1 MAFKFLQN
9 HPILVLIL
17 ALLLAHEILYTA
29 FAASGGRM
37 GGSSFASEKESSSYS
52 SSKSYNIYH
61 YDNNPRFSS
70 GYVDDDIDSLSVN
83 EKHEGTSAW
92 FFILPFGS
100 FVGIYLLIAYLN
112 RASVLRVQV
121 GLSGMAHSIQ
131 KELSTLATTVD
142 TSENKSC
149 NFFLS
154 NMAYLYQRELS
165 TLTTAIDAS
174 KNKSFHFFLTES
186 AVALLRHRK
195 YWISGYS
202 SVVRRWSLKA
212 VEKEFRQLSTDERVK
227 YDIESLV
234 NVDNMKVQRTIIPK
248 DNEVEKNYIV
258 VTILVAVKGALNI
271 PEIKSTEDLRTALHY
286 LNTIGSTNTLAVEV
300 LWSPQAE
307 HDTLSEDELLE
318 NYPLLRP
325 I

>member
-1 MAFKFLQN
+1 MERL
-9 HPILVLIL
+9 
-17 ALLLAHEILYTA
+17 
-29 FAASGGRM
+29 
-37 GGSSFASEKESSSYS
+37 
-52 SSKSYNIYH
+52 
-61 YDNNPRFSS
+61 RF
-70 GYVDDDIDSLSVN
+70 
-83 EKHEGTSAW
+83 T
-92 FFILPFGS
+92 
-100 FVGIYLLIAYLN
+100 
-112 RASVLRVQV
+112 V

-154 NMAYLYQRELS
+154 NMAYLFQRELS

-195 YWISGYS
+195 YWISSYS

-234 NVDNMKVQRTIIPK
+234 NVDNMKVQRTIIPRE
-248 DNEVEKNYIV
+248 NEVEKVEKNYIV
-258 VTILVAVKGALNI
+258 VTILVAVKGALNM

-286 LNTIGSTNTLAVEV
+286 LNTISSTNTLAVEV

>member
-9 HPILVLIL
+9 HPILALIL
-17 ALLLAHEILYTA
+17 ALLFAHEILCTA

-37 GGSSFASEKESSSYS
+37 GGSSFASDKESSSYL

-61 YDNNPRFSS
+61 YDNYPRFSS
-70 GYVDDDIDSLSVN
+70 GYVDDDIDSLRVN
-83 EKHEGTSAW
+83 EKHEGTSVW

-100 FVGIYLLIAYLN
+100 FVGIFLLIAYLN

-121 GLSGMAHSIQ
+121 GFSGIAHSIQ
-131 KELSTLATTVD
+131 RELSTLATAVD
-142 TSENKSC
+142 T
-149 NFFLS
+149 
-154 NMAYLYQRELS
+154 
-165 TLTTAIDAS
+165 S

-186 AVALLRHRK
+186 AVALLRHRN

-202 SVVRRWSLKA
+202 SVERRWNLEA
-212 VEKEFRQLSTDERVK
+212 VEKEFRQLSTDERLK

-234 NVDNMKVQRTIIPK
+234 NVDNMKVQRTFIPRNNK
-248 DNEVEKNYIV
+248 VEKNFIV
-258 VTILVAVKGALNI
+258 VTILVAVKGALNL
-271 PEIKSTEDLRTALHY
+271 PEIKSTEDLRTALNY
-286 LNTIGSTNTLAVEV
+286 LNTISSSNTLAVEV